1 MKKFLFILLLA
12 LFSTLSAQDTFS
24 ICAVDTATGEVG
36 SAGASCIDAIQIGN
50 TIGCALISDVHPGV
64 GVIHSQAYYITPN
77 QLYAQSLMN
86 LGLSPQQI
94 IDSLQVNDAQ
104 NNPAIR
110 QYGVVKF
117 NGPSSVAAA
126 YTGSSCSSYA
136 NHIVGPNYAI
146 QGNILLGPQ
155 ILDSMEARFLNTQG
169 DLACKLMAAMQGA
182 NVPGADTR
190 CISSGNSSLSSF
202 LRVANSTVLTIDLI
216 VPSGPYGFE
225 PIDSLQ
231 ILFNNVHTCIT
242 GLNDKSPDDLFST
255 VFPNPATDLVQVQ
268 LLNSPTEG
276 SVFELYDIQG
286 MRVLVNSFQMKK
298 QMSFDCS
305 NLAAGIYY
313 YHILLPGK
321 GNSVGKIVVH

>member
-50 TIGCALISDVHPGV
+50 AIGVAMISDVHPGV
-64 GVIHSQAYYITPN
+64 GVIHSQAYYKVAN

-94 IDSLQVNDAQ
+94 LDSLQVNDAQ

-202 LRVANSTVLTIDLI
+202 LRVANSTVLTIDLV

>member
-202 LRVANSTVLTIDLI
+202 LRVANSTVLTIDLV

-242 GLNDKSPDDLFST
+242 GLNDKIPAGLFSS

-276 SVFELYDIQG
+276 SIFELYDIQG

>member
-50 TIGCALISDVHPGV
+50 AIGCALISDVHPGV

-202 LRVANSTVLTIDLI
+202 LRVANSTVLTIDLV
-216 VPSGPYGFE
+216 VPNGPWGFE

-242 GLNDKSPDDLFST
+242 GLNDKSPDDLFSS

-313 YHILLPGK
+313 YHILLPEK
-321 GNSVGKIVVH
+321 GNSVGKIVIH

>member
-202 LRVANSTVLTIDLI
+202 LRVANSTVLTIDLV

>member
-1 MKKFLFILLLA
+1 MFEKINYIYHQNLTHEKFLFILLLA

-50 TIGCALISDVHPGV
+50 AIGCALISDVHPGV

-155 ILDSMEARFLNTQG
+155 ILDSMEARF
-169 DLACKLMAAMQGA
+169 
-182 NVPGADTR
+182 
-190 CISSGNSSLSSF
+190 
-202 LRVANSTVLTIDLI
+202 
-216 VPSGPYGFE
+216 
-225 PIDSLQ
+225 
-231 ILFNNVHTCIT
+231 
-242 GLNDKSPDDLFST
+242 
-255 VFPNPATDLVQVQ
+255 
-268 LLNSPTEG
+268 
-276 SVFELYDIQG
+276 
-286 MRVLVNSFQMKK
+286 
-298 QMSFDCS
+298 
-305 NLAAGIYY
+305 
-313 YHILLPGK
+313 
-321 GNSVGKIVVH
+321 